1 MNKLSEVMSESM
13 AKIREMVDAN
23 TIVGQPI
30 TTPDG
35 VTLIPIS
42 KVSFGFGSG
51 GGDYG
56 AKPADKFGG
65 AGAAGVRGALAKV
78 VDAGGGKMLGVAPGF
93 FDKPGVLYQQCDE
106 MVFTETMRQRKQ
118 LMEDE
123 SDAFVMTPG
132 GLGTMEEFFEI
143 ITLRQLGQHTKP
155 VIILNLLGYYDP
167 LIQLITHA
175 IEGGFARQ
183 CDGELFVVAESAEQ
197 VIEYLNK

>member
-1 MNKLSEVMSESM
+1 MNVCVYGAANDNIDVRYLSEGEKLGKLL
-13 AKIREMVDAN
+13 AC
-23 TIVGQPI
+23 
-30 TTPDG
+30 
-35 VTLIPIS
+35 
-42 KVSFGFGSG
+42 G
-51 GGDYG
+51 GHRLV
-56 AKPADKFGG
+56 FG
-65 AGAAGVRGALAKV
+65 AGATGMMGALAKGV
-78 VDAGGGKMLGVAPGF
+78 HAGGGKMLGVAPGF

-118 LMEDE
+118 LIEDE

-183 CDGELFVVAESAEQ
+183 CDGELFVVAESADQ